1 MQKVHF
7 PLHAENEKENNEK
20 KKLHKSLGFN
30 GNWSLVLSQFVLI
43 AALSNSFRIL

>member
-1 MQKVHF
+1 MQKIHF

-30 GNWSLVLSQFVLI
+30 GDWFLVLSQFVLI
-43 AALSNSFRIL
+43 AALSNSFRIW